1 MTGDSERSQEV
12 SRSVYVP
19 MHLDRE
25 LVAEAERLEWPNNE
39 VILECIK
46 IVLTKHKDELRKTRN
61 GVTAHA

>member
-1 MTGDSERSQEV
+1 
-12 SRSVYVP
+12 

-25 LVAEAERLEWPNNE
+25 LVAEAERLEWPTNE